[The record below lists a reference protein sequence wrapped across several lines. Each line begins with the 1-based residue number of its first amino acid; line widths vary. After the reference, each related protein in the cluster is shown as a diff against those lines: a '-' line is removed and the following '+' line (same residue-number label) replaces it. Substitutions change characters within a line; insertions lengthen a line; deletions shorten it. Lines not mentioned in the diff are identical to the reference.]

1 MSRHAYYGFCWMA
14 CVALGCGGSAE
25 LPKGVVKK
33 ATVAGTVTLGGKP
46 LADAE
51 VYFFTDKFTGFG
63 KTNAEGKYILAQG
76 AAIGPNK
83 VYISKIEGGAAPGK
97 PQADPTLALNDP
109 AQTEAASQAQ
119 AGRGKKGPKQLIPPE
134 YNSEKT
140 TKLTSDVPEKGLR
153 DADFN
158 L

>member
-1 MSRHAYYGFCWMA
+1 MFRKVHHGFCWLA
-14 CVALGCGGSAE
+14 LLGLGCGGGAE
-25 LPKGVVKK
+25 TPKGVVKK
-33 ATVAGTVTLGGKP
+33 ATVAGTVTMGGKP

-63 KTNAEGKYILAQG
+63 KTNAEGKYLLAQG

-83 VYISKIEGGAAPGK
+83 VYISKVEGGASAGK
-97 PQADPTLALNDP
+97 AKTDPTLALNDP
-109 AQTEAASQAQ
+109 GQTEAAAQSQT
-119 AGRGKKGPKQLIPPE
+119 GRGNRGPKQLIPPE

-140 TKLTSDVPEKGLR
+140 TKLSQDVPEKGIR
-153 DADFN
+153 NADFN